1 MLAGREEKTAMS
13 MIPDDARHQLRE
25 EGWCVLPNLLSPV
38 DLKRVNAALDRVVE
52 EMRRRGAST
61 HSALLDPNDSNIR
74 VYNLPDWDSVFVE
87 LLRHPACME
96 IAREVLGEGFIVSNF
111 SGNIARPGSQP
122 MRIHSDQALSVPD
135 PWLEP
140 WALNLIWCLDDVY
153 DANGATRFVPGS
165 HKYKSFSEVPEDIA
179 ERTVAFDAPAGSL
192 IAMEGRVWHTSGSN
206 RTEGARRAM
215 LFGYYVRDFVRQQ
228 VNWDVCLS
236 PETRASLDEGARE
249 LLGMGPKANVRIGS
263 ALSRLSPDAE
273 RPDILSL
280 GKRENA

>member
-1 MLAGREEKTAMS
+1 MTMLH
-13 MIPDDARHQLRE
+13 DDAKRQLQE
-25 EGWCVLPNLLSPV
+25 EGWCVFPALLDAQQV
-38 DLKRVNAALDRVVE
+38 RRVNEALDRIVE

-61 HSALLDPNDSNIR
+61 HSPLLDPNGANVR
-74 VYNLPDWDSVFVE
+74 VYNLPDWDPVFVE

-96 IAREVLGEGFIVSNF
+96 IAQEVLGEGFIVSNF
-111 SGNIARPGSQP
+111 TGNIAHPGSQP
-122 MRIHSDQALSVPD
+122 MRIHSDQALSVPG

-165 HKYKSFSEVPEDIA
+165 HKYTCFSEVPEDIA
-179 ERTVAFDAPAGSL
+179 ERTVAFEAPAGSL

-236 PETRASLDEGARE
+236 PATQDSLDDEARA

-263 ALSRLSPDAE
+263 ALSRLTPDAE
-273 RPDILSL
+273 RPDILSR
-280 GKRENA
+280 GKREDA

>member
-1 MLAGREEKTAMS
+1 MS
-13 MIPDDARHQLRE
+13 MIPDNARRQLRE
-25 EGWCVLPNLLSPV
+25 EGWCVLPKLMNPPELR
-38 DLKRVNAALDRVVE
+38 RVNDALDRVVG

-74 VYNLPDWDSVFVE
+74 VYNLPDWDPVFVE
-87 LLRHPACME
+87 LLRHPACLE
-96 IAREVLGEGFIVSNF
+96 IVREVLGEGVIVSNF
-111 SGNIARPGSQP
+111 SGNIALPGSRP

-153 DANGATRFVPGS
+153 DANGATRFVPRS
-165 HKYKSFSEVPEDIA
+165 HKYTRFSEVPKDLA
-179 ERTVAFDAPAGSL
+179 EQTVAFEAPAGSL
-192 IAMEGRVWHTSGSN
+192 IAMDGRVWHTSGSN
-206 RTEGARRAM
+206 RTESARRAM

-236 PETRASLDEGARE
+236 PETQASLDQGARE

-273 RPDILSL
+273 LPDILSQ
-280 GKRENA
+280 GARENA